1 MEKMPSLKII
11 GNIHD
16 ENKREVEEKFKN
28 KLFNHI
34 NSLPKRAQEEIKK
47 LEYKKTKEQLK
58 FIDMANKETNELMR
72 YCGVESFDIPIDN
85 FHILPPDLYKVAGGI
100 PNTIGTASYE
110 NQAILFDALK
120 VGDNDFV
127 FANSAFH
134 ESLHLKSVLIIQV
147 EEQKNGLRE
156 RQYRSGVDVLNTI
169 KNNNKTG
176 ENILYFNGLHEAIV
190 SVEEKKFNKKL
201 LDLPDFK
208 NEKKSL
214 EENKEEI
221 LKISENKKIPIEDFS
236 FFKKGEDDQDS
247 RWGVLGYRKQ
257 REVYDYICR
266 EILKN
271 GEGKYRDLG
280 DVQKEFLKAHFTGKI
295 LSIARIVEDTFGEN
309 SFRILGGMGVDDES
323 TIKTRK
329 ILENM
334 RRQVLKKRGE

>member
-1 MEKMPSLKII
+1 M
-11 GNIHD
+11 
-16 ENKREVEEKFKN
+16 
-28 KLFNHI
+28 
-34 NSLPKRAQEEIKK
+34 
-47 LEYKKTKEQLK
+47 
-58 FIDMANKETNELMR
+58 
-72 YCGVESFDIPIDN
+72 
-85 FHILPPDLYKVAGGI
+85 GGI

-110 NQAILFDALK
+110 NQAVLFDALK
-120 VGDNDFV
+120 VRGNDFI

-134 ESLHLKSVLIIQV
+134 ESLHLKSALVMQV
-147 EEQKNGLRE
+147 EEQKNGLRQ
-156 RQYRSGVDVLNTI
+156 RQYRSGVDIVNTI

-201 LDLPDFK
+201 LELPEFK

-214 EENKEEI
+214 EENREE
-221 LKISENKKIPIEDFS
+221 LFKISEDKKIPIEDFS
-236 FFKKGEDDQDS
+236 FFNKGEGGQDS

-271 GEGKYRDLG
+271 AKGKYRDLG